1 MDDKVSIV
9 IPNYNRWDLT
19 HILLFGLYQRCA
31 SIDEI
36 IVVNDGCTQE
46 ESFSGLDWWKSTELL
61 PVRELR
67 LKKNVGFLKASNAG
81 MKQATGD
88 ITILISNDVIVRGDI
103 VLRIRH
109 NIDMI
114 PNVLVGGRLLDWN
127 TGWNEFD
134 GKIFPYL
141 EGWLL
146 AARSDLLEHIDYFDE
161 QYAPHDFEDVDIST
175 KVIEQ
180 VAGSL
185 VALPEDIT
193 FHQSAQTIGY
203 NPEREELTKQ
213 NREKFREKWLK

>member
-88 ITILISNDVIVRGDI
+88 IIILISNDVIVRGDI

-109 NIDMI
+109 ILEDKKAF
-114 PNVLVGGRLLDWN
+114 VGGRLLDWN

-134 GKIFPYL
+134 GRIFPYL

-146 AARSDLLEHIDYFDE
+146 AASTLSWEELDYFDGR
-161 QYAPHDFEDVDIST
+161 YAPHDYEDVDIST
-175 KVIEQ
+175 NAISKGYQ
-180 VAGSL
+180 L
-185 VALPEDIT
+185 VALPEDLT
-193 FHQSAQTIGY
+193 FHQSASTIGY